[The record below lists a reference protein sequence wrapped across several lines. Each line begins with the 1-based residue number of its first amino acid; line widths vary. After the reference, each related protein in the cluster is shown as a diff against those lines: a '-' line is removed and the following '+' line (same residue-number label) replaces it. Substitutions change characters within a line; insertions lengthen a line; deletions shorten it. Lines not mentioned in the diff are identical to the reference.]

1 MHRFTALELIE
12 ISESGASLGPA
23 GRGLLLLV
31 AGGLPREAAEAL
43 PLGARDR
50 ALFGLR
56 AAQFGPRMEIAQACT
71 ACGEAME
78 YALTAADLGRDAL
91 VGEGAGEG
99 VPTATVD
106 GITVRAINAGDLAA
120 CEREGDA
127 AAARRVLRARVAPGG
142 GAIDDDRLD
151 TILGHLDPDAEL
163 DIAASCPACGAD
175 QLLSFDIAAFFWD
188 ELALRVPRLLDD
200 VADLAHAFHW
210 SERDILALTASRR
223 NFYLSR
229 VRA

>member
-1 MHRFTALELIE
+1 MRRFTALELIE

-23 GRGLLLLV
+23 GRGLLLLA

-43 PLGARDR
+43 PVGARDR
-50 ALFGLR
+50 ALFALR
-56 AAQFGPRMEIAQACT
+56 AAQFGPRMEVAQACT

-78 YALTAADLGRDAL
+78 YALTAADLGRDTPA
-91 VGEGAGEG
+91 GEGA
-99 VPTATVD
+99 PTATVD

-120 CEREGDA
+120 CEREVDA
-127 AAARRVLRARVAPGG
+127 SAARRVLRARVAPGG
-142 GAIDDDRLD
+142 GTIDDDRLD

-163 DIAASCPACGAD
+163 DIAAACPACGAD
-175 QLLSFDIAAFFWD
+175 RMLAFDIAAFFWD

-229 VRA
+229 VRL